1 MTDQN
6 SKPEVNSNS
15 AFIFGLSLGAAV
27 GALSAILVHKNSD
40 KEVVQNFEAKVK
52 DFFQD
57 LIKEFTTS
65 ATGGSAFGEK
75 KAEVIKKVD
84 LIEKVVDFIEEKVP
98 AVNKKSAPKTFIK
111 PKK

>member
-6 SKPEVNSNS
+6 SKPESNSNS

-57 LIKEFTTS
+57 LISEVT
-65 ATGGSAFGEK
+65 K
-75 KAEVIKKVD
+75 KSEVIKKVD
-84 LIEKVVDFIEEKVP
+84 LIEKVVDFVEEKPVV
-98 AVNKKSAPKTFIK
+98 AKKKSVPKTFIK
-111 PKK
+111 AKK